1 MNLQVNI
8 KDLSFGDQ
16 NIFLNLEYKFIFN
29 NLYVI
34 RGGNGSGKSTL
45 FSVLSGRNKNF
56 RGCIKLNGIKIT
68 SENYN
73 NYTDNYVSYVYQNS
87 LIFDDAT
94 CLENIYYPYSYK
106 DKNKAIE
113 ILNKLKLD
121 KVINSKANCL
131 SSGEKQRLAFG
142 RILYDLKPIVI
153 LDEIT
158 SNLDSESKM
167 IVEEIINEISLSHLV
182 IISSHESIKNLNNYV
197 ELKIEDKKLVEVS
210 KKEKFK
216 LEGENNTQ
224 IIIKKDS
231 SFSDCLSFIKRDK
244 KFYIINSISLFFIM
258 LFVMIIGSFVN
269 INSQD
274 NIYKYCLDDFLANSP
289 AFRFTKKGLSYE
301 KYINEK
307 DYSSTNFDFCML
319 INKNDGYE
327 AGNLLSGLSCYTD
340 INELN
345 KNVSLIEGKL
355 PTNETEILISSVCY
369 QHYLKTYSKSE
380 VFSLDVFYPAIG
392 TFKICGVYQANNDN
406 LKQLENRYQESVIDQ
421 NKSFVIFN
429 ETRICFAYNVETVYT
444 FTDNP
449 SSEFAQ
455 TNSFLLRNSYRNSK
469 IYLDAIN
476 SKQISYPNSV
486 IFRSDDESYHYSP
499 LFIDKSGKYILPNST
514 FNFVQYPLALESF
527 ACFFG
532 FYLLIYIVLI
542 ISYFIQNSRK
552 FLLLRVTGM
561 SQKRQVFAG
570 VFSLI
575 ISSIIPFISA
585 LILGSISPI
594 FINMYYENIVLGNL
608 IIDVAKFNYVLFMLS
623 IVIYLLTILAIFLVM
638 YFGLSPKDISKKLNE
653 LKRK

>member
-34 RGGNGSGKSTL
+34 RGENGSGKSTL
-45 FSVLSGRNKNF
+45 FSILSGRNKNF
-56 RGCIKLNGIKIT
+56 RGCIQLNGIKIT

>member
-1 MNLQVNI
+1 MRTHMSNI
-8 KDLSFGDQ
+8 APRRVSA
-16 NIFLNLEYKFIFN
+16 
-29 NLYVI
+29 
-34 RGGNGSGKSTL
+34 
-45 FSVLSGRNKNF
+45 
-56 RGCIKLNGIKIT
+56 CIKA
-68 SENYN
+68 E
-73 NYTDNYVSYVYQNS
+73 
-87 LIFDDAT
+87 FFEA
-94 CLENIYYPYSYK
+94 
-106 DKNKAIE
+106 
-113 ILNKLKLD
+113 
-121 KVINSKANCL
+121 
-131 SSGEKQRLAFG
+131 
-142 RILYDLKPIVI
+142 
-153 LDEIT
+153 
-158 SNLDSESKM
+158 
-167 IVEEIINEISLSHLV
+167 
-182 IISSHESIKNLNNYV
+182 NLNNYV

>member
-8 KDLSFGDQ
+8 KDLSFGNQ

-34 RGGNGSGKSTL
+34 RGENGSGKSTL
-45 FSVLSGRNKNF
+45 FSILSGRNKNF
-56 RGCIKLNGIKIT
+56 RGCIQLNGIKIT

-469 IYLDAIN
+469 IYLNAIN

>member
-8 KDLSFGDQ
+8 KDLSFGNQ

-34 RGGNGSGKSTL
+34 RGENGSGKSTL
-45 FSVLSGRNKNF
+45 FSILSGRNKNF
-56 RGCIKLNGIKIT
+56 RGCIQLNGIKIT